1 VLSSISVA
9 KGEMGNVCYEILTID
24 FLLAL
29 MCFDIFIHTEGKYLL
44 GVGQT
49 IMECKKEL
57 ENGLLIGEMNI

>member
-1 VLSSISVA
+1 
-9 KGEMGNVCYEILTID
+9 MGNVCYEILTID